1 MITVVEIG
9 MKLNKSLIYYHKKLI
24 ENGFQLIYSC
34 NTRDVYYTKQNLNGL
49 TEKEMKDACERIRYC
64 HVLNKEIKSYDDLKE
79 KENNL
84 IQNGYSVQFDTTKFD
99 YHYSNSIIK
108 GRIQIQDIENL
119 GLLVYYDNPDYYEY
133 PLLEQRRLLLN
144 ELNSYGFDFKEKE
157 LGLDKLRTLYYK
169 EEKYS
174 LNQNA

>member
-1 MITVVEIG
+1 MEQVVEIG
-9 MKLNKSLIYYHKKLI
+9 MKLKENLVYYHKKLI
-24 ENGFQLIYSC
+24 ENGFQLVYSC
-34 NTRDVYYTKQNLNGL
+34 TTRDIYYTKQELNGL

-64 HVLNKEIKSYDDLKE
+64 YVLNKDIKNYEDLKQ
-79 KENNL
+79 KENEL
-84 IQNGYSVQFDTTKFD
+84 LKKGYRVQFDTTKFD
-99 YHYSNSIIK
+99 YHYSNEKIK

-133 PLLEQRRLLLN
+133 PLQEQRRLLLN
-144 ELNSYGFDFKEKE
+144 ELNSYGFNFKEEE

-174 LNQNA
+174 ANQNG